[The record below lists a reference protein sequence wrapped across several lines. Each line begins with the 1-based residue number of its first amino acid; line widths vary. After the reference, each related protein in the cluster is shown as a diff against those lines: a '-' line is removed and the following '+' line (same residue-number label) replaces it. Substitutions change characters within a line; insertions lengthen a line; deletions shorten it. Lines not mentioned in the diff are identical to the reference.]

1 MNYLY
6 ISVLLIILWL
16 INLLIIRK
24 LHAMSALE
32 IYIEKSKNNSAN
44 ILLTFVGLG
53 LTAFSF
59 YVWDFLKWIIIL
71 YYGICGGIQA
81 IMFLFSFISTI
92 AVSTHSY
99 VSTPEK
105 ALIGSNFIEL
115 VSMVILFVFALQTLF

>member
-32 IYIEKSKNNSAN
+32 IYIKKSKNNSAN

-71 YYGICGGIQA
+71 YCGGIQA